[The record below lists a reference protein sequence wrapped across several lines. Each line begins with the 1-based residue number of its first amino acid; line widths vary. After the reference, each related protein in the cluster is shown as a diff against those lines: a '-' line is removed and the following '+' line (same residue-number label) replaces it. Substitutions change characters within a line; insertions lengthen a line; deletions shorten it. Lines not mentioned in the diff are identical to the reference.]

1 MASSMLATDAT
12 PDTVVLEMSE
22 HLGALAAAGEWDEL
36 EQLVVRLQRAI
47 LDVPE
52 HRRRDLA
59 RMLKERLAGITD
71 EARRARGEVSRE
83 LTHLRRGQKA
93 TQAYG
98 LR

>member
-1 MASSMLATDAT
+1 MASSVLATDAS

-47 LDVPE
+47 IEVPE

-59 RMLKERLAGITD
+59 RLLKERLAAVTD
-71 EARRARGEVSRE
+71 EAKRARGDVSRE
-83 LTHLRRGQKA
+83 LTHLRRGRKA

-98 LR
+98 VR

>member
-22 HLGALAAAGEWDEL
+22 HLGALAAAGEWEEL

-59 RMLKERLAGITD
+59 RMLKERLAAITD
-71 EARRARGEVSRE
+71 EARRARGDV
-83 LTHLRRGQKA
+83 RRA
-93 TQAYG
+93 TRRRRPASPG
-98 LR
+98 PPG